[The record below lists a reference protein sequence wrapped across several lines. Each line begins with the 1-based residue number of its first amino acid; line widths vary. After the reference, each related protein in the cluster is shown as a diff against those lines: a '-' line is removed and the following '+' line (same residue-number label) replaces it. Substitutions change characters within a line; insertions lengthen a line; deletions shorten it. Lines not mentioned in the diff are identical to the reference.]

1 MSLEKSFSDY
11 IDKFYPQL
19 NDLKLKHH
27 FDGDTITFYLI
38 DKSRVRYFVFF
49 FFNNIGY
56 GRDLNCPME
65 LVNDLEGYFDDQTE
79 GLLLDWFISK
89 YEIPLRRLVPTEL
102 VKRV

>member
-11 IDKFYPQL
+11 IDQFLPEL
-19 NDLKLKHH
+19 NDLKLGHL
-27 FDGDTITFYLI
+27 FDGDTTTFFLQ
-38 DKSRVRYFVFF
+38 DKSGVRYFVFF

-65 LVNDLEGYFDDQTE
+65 LVDNLEGYFDNQTE

>member
-11 IDKFYPQL
+11 IDKFHPQL
-19 NDLKLKHH
+19 NGLKLNHL
-27 FDGDTITFYLI
+27 FDGDTITFYLT

-65 LVNDLEGYFDDQTE
+65 LYNELEGYFDEHTE
-79 GLLLDWFISK
+79 GLLLDWFITK